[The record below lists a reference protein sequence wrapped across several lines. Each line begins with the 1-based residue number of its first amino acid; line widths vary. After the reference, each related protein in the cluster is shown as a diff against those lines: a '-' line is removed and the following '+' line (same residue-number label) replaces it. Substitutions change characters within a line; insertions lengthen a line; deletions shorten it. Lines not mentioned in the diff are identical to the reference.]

1 MVIHNNKIVEVKL
14 KLIPEKWKFAIESAK
29 KAKNQ
34 GEIDV
39 FDPCI
44 PDLPISVKS
53 PLSSAYGI
61 AKRCER

>member
-34 GEIDV
+34 SENEV
-39 FDPCI
+39 FDPCVH
-44 PDLPISVKS
+44 DLPTSVNNPFNS
-53 PLSSAYGI
+53 G
-61 AKRCER
+61 